1 MRDDTDED
9 LSAQD
14 LGRIPS
20 RLPTHLFLSGGLALV
35 GVSCLALAWTMA
47 SAPETVQTPPSP
59 PTPAAQAVEP
69 SSSFQDI
76 PVRRVKV
83 IPIHVPGARL
93 PIVERDG
100 AAP

>member
-20 RLPTHLFLSGGLALV
+20 RLPTHLFLSGALALV

-47 SAPETVQTPPSP
+47 AAPGAAPPMPDP
-59 PTPAAQAVEP
+59 PAPLAAERSGA
-69 SSSFQDI
+69 FQDI
-76 PVRRVKV
+76 PVRKVKV
-83 IPIHVPGARL
+83 IPIQVPGARL
-93 PIVERDG
+93 PIVERD
-100 AAP
+100 APAP